1 MWFAGG
7 PAFAGSNAGPCTV
20 WRISTFFRR
29 VFRKRKKSGL
39 FAEVRRFHGV
49 TDGGV
54 GKVVKK
60 KGLDAQSCKQRT
72 YGNKRTE
79 HARRVNQKTIGPGWS
94 LGWSPGGVLVGVLV
108 GILVLIRV
116 GVLR

>member
-1 MWFAGG
+1 MRQPVRCDPHPRCSSGL
-7 PAFAGSNAGPCTV
+7 PFAGSNAGPCTV
-20 WRISTFFRR
+20 WRISTSLRR

-49 TDGGV
+49 TEVGA

-60 KGLDAQSCKQRT
+60 KGLDAQSCKQRA

-79 HARRVNQKTIGPGWS
+79 HVRMENEKTIEARWS
-94 LGWSPGGVLVGVLV
+94 FETMHGFFVEV
-108 GILVLIRV
+108 
-116 GVLR
+116 